1 MPRVGI
7 IGTRGI
13 PNGHGG
19 FERFVELLVEHPG
32 WATSDISFVVYGEG
46 PDQQFN
52 AATSLRSVGFTKDLK
67 PFGYYFRSAILAS
80 EECDIVLSCGV
91 GISIF
96 AFWPMLKGK
105 PFVVNP
111 DGCEWRRT
119 KWSAIGRQA
128 IRLMYAPAI
137 AAARRVVID
146 AEALRA
152 DFGLGEK
159 AEYIA
164 YPAPA
169 PSTPALTASTA
180 AKFGVTKPYVLA
192 VARLEPENNVQIVLE
207 AFRRLER
214 EDVELLVVGGT
225 GTAFFTSDLAR
236 FGGPSVRFLGP
247 VYDQDVLNELRS
259 NAFVYFHGHS
269 VGGTNPSLL
278 EALSTVRGQLVCHA
292 NKYNREVAGSQAT
305 YVSGADDLAPLLDTL
320 ADEALRGDW
329 VRREPARDERFHPDT
344 IHKRYRKLF
353 EGLNAAR

>member
-32 WATSDISFVVYGEG
+32 WAASDISFVIYGEG
-46 PDQQFN
+46 PDQEFN
-52 AATSLRSVGFTKDLK
+52 ATTSLRSVGFTKDSK

-80 EECDIVLSCGV
+80 EECDVVLSCGV

-119 KWSAIGRQA
+119 KWSAAGRQA

-164 YPAPA
+164 YPAPVPTA
-169 PSTPALTASTA
+169 SALAASTA
-180 AKFGVTKPYVLA
+180 AKFSVTKPYVLA
-192 VARLEPENNVQIVLE
+192 VARLEPENNVQLVLE
-207 AFRRLER
+207 AFRRLGR

-225 GTAFFTSDLAR
+225 GTTYFKNYLAK
-236 FGGPSVRFLGP
+236 FEGPSVRFVGSI
-247 VYDQDVLNELRS
+247 YDQDVLNQLRS
-259 NAFVYFHGHS
+259 NAFAYFHGHS

-278 EALSTVRGQLVCHA
+278 EALSTVQGQLVCHE
-292 NKYNREVAGSQAT
+292 NKYNREVAGTQAA
-305 YVSGADDLAPLLDTL
+305 YVRDADELIPLLNTL
-320 ADEALRGDW
+320 ADSALRDDW
-329 VRREPARDERFHPDT
+329 QRRQPSRDDRFHPDT
-344 IHKRYRKLF
+344 IHRRYRELF